1 MTNRLPFITQK
12 APFKV
17 EVEANKKYYW
27 CACGLSKTQPFCD
40 GSHKG
45 TGLKSVLFE
54 ATESKIIYF
63 CGCKHS
69 KNGVFC
75 DGTHN
80 NLASDV

>member
-1 MTNRLPFITQK
+1 MENQLPKIAQK

-17 EVEANKKYYW
+17 EVEAGKKYYY
-27 CACGLSKTQPFCD
+27 CSCGMSQSQPFCD

-45 TGLKSVLFE
+45 SGLKSVLFE
-54 ATESKIIYF
+54 ATKSETIYF

-75 DGTHN
+75 DGSHN
-80 NLASDV
+80 HV